1 MIFTFTFIKNARCC
15 YDDGGSYVQ
24 KRKTLA
30 ARPQEKSKKS
40 RDERRKIRNWPLVQ
54 SNVITDY
61 GSTLVNGCRF
71 TAMGLMVLD
80 KNYFP

>member
-1 MIFTFTFIKNARCC
+1 MCC
-15 YDDGGSYVQ
+15 YDDGASY
-24 KRKTLA
+24 RKGRVA

-54 SNVITDY
+54 SNVITDH